1 MNGTD
6 CISKLWESNEVL
18 WTACLTNIYQML
30 NSISFSTD
38 CYHLVSNASYMYFRV
53 YFIYVHIPPSGGSTK
68 KKKKKG
74 LYRCSRVLQHNM
86 IGLLNTWTHSGYD
99 NMHRIIQDQV
109 SQNSSMEFCDQGSQG
124 YTKTGRSS
132 WSPNPSWEV
141 VGYKREN
148 RFSSGMQPQEGCP
161 CSIKWSSTHAHRG
174 STK

>member
-1 MNGTD
+1 MVKSLDFIWFQIQLFFLNKPEKKYLAVQICFLNYKMNGTD

-68 KKKKKG
+68 KKKR

-124 YTKTGRSS
+124 YTK
-132 WSPNPSWEV
+132 
-141 VGYKREN
+141 N
-148 RFSSGMQPQEGCP
+148 RKELMKPQP
-161 CSIKWSSTHAHRG
+161 
-174 STK
+174 